1 MPLIGNGNRLIGVI
15 QVLNK
20 KAQEVFNE
28 ADESLLGGLSAHI
41 TVALERARLIEAY
54 VEKERMEEALKLA
67 HDIQMS
73 MLPEDFSSLSR
84 ARRIRYFRRHCA
96 GERSWRRLIR
106 FFLYR

>member
-1 MPLIGNGNRLIGVI
+1 M
-15 QVLNK
+15 
-20 KAQEVFNE
+20 FNE

-73 MLPEDFSSLSR
+73 MLP
-84 ARRIRYFRRHCA
+84 
-96 GERSWRRLIR
+96 R
-106 FFLYR
+106 FFLPSQSATNSRFSPRLRRRKKWGGDLYDF